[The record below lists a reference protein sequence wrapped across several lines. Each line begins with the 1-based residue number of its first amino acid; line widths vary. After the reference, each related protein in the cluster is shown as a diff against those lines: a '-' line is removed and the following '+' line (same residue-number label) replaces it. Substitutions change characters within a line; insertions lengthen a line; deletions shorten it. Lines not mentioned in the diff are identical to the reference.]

1 MTPPGASSTTD
12 ETSNQ
17 LGTITSNK
25 NEVTNA
31 KELPETGEKENKAS
45 TTLMGVLLIV
55 LGDFFISSN
64 KEKTIEITS

>member
-55 LGDFFISSN
+55 LGIFSLVATRR
-64 KEKTIEITS
+64 KRLK